1 MIAKAVEAKHRTRVK
16 VNMEEI
22 VRVVIHAL
30 NESDAQ
36 ECWAEMEEHINS
48 KLMIDKFIKL
58 TQNQLGYLEIKCS
71 GELENMKSNCESL
84 FILKVKQGQ
93 APSIKLRG
101 TVNQVAA
108 IEEQLNSLLDG
119 YGEEEFEVST
129 TMYSMWSKRW
139 RQLREDWDDTVLLF
153 DQKATDLSSKQPHNP
168 SDPTTVTFT
177 VCGCNPEGIQRVK
190 SMILTQESGNC
201 VQTKTLELPP
211 NGVMALFK
219 GLKEKQFDIQN
230 IAAEIEVNK
239 ISNTVTITSPHMASD
254 DMIKMEET
262 ILSYIGDHSLET
274 EIMSFSDPLVG
285 LILTSPKYK
294 YSDQLKAIAQPYDV
308 RTVIPK
314 YPKGELSLTGSQQS
328 ICAIKHNIQQL
339 LEDIAGFIGQRT
351 LTVECRFAPV
361 FATKDF
367 HLLCAR
373 IQEEFGVVCS
383 PPFYRHQNATLMCE
397 LLPPPS
403 QLQLEIVRGSL
414 SNETVGAILTTSSES
429 MGGAL
434 PTWVLEV
441 GGPSIQAEFEN
452 HIQTYGRLM
461 PGDAMWLGGGEL
473 PCGNVIHTM
482 LSQWKSENQY
492 TEEVSSAIYSVFTL
506 AQEKNVDIVALPAIG
521 TEVCGVPE
529 QVCARVT
536 LEVIRQFFLEA
547 GPAAKIH
554 TVRCVLDTQASV
566 DAFLSSLRL
575 TCASEDCTPREN
587 TPVATP
593 TPVMSKDG
601 LNPTSI
607 FKKYVKPFLSIFK
620 QTSASQPSFH
630 EHLAS
635 LGNSTTTDPVSSAE
649 LIVKLKGPKTQL
661 DSAAEKILHTLQGSF
676 SIKWIPLPSG
686 DCRTLERRLEGI
698 AQRHCVACS
707 HDVQIAKD
715 GKKENVLVLE
725 GSTISVEKTIR
736 VMEGEID
743 EYLRSAESAPP
754 EWKPQNKITEVF
766 TVSPGTPEWLHV
778 FQRFQHT
785 MPRVRVTSIQRIQN
799 TWLWERYVQHK
810 KRLHSKNN
818 GVVNEM
824 ELFHGTRNNDPK
836 LIYEGE
842 DGFDMRYSAQGMWGM
857 ANYFAVN
864 ASYSHKYAHVN
875 TATGKR
881 EMFLVKVLTGESYKC
896 ASDRSLRMPPPKP
909 ITADPNNQLQF
920 GQMKYDTVTGETKG
934 SQVFM
939 AYDNEKAYPAYLI
952 QY

>member
-16 VNMEEI
+16 VNMEGI

-36 ECWAEMEEHINS
+36 ECWAEMEEYINS

-58 TQNQLGYLEIKCS
+58 TQNQLRYLEIKCS
-71 GELENMKSNCESL
+71 GELDNMKSNCESL

-101 TVNQVAA
+101 TVSQVAA
-108 IEEQLNSLLDG
+108 IEEQLNALLDG

-129 TMYSMWSKRW
+129 TMYRMWSKRW
-139 RQLREDWDDTVLLF
+139 RQLREDWDDIVFLF
-153 DQKATDLSSKQPHNP
+153 DQKATDLRSKQPHNP
-168 SDPTTVTFT
+168 SDPTTVSFM
-177 VCGCNPEGIQRVK
+177 VCGCDPEGIRRVK
-190 SMILTQESGNC
+190 SMILTQESDNC

-211 NGVMALFK
+211 NGAMALLK
-219 GLKEKQFDIQN
+219 GLKEKQLDIQN
-230 IAAEIEVNK
+230 IAAEIEVNE
-239 ISNTVTITSPHMASD
+239 ISNTVTITTPQMASD

-339 LEDIAGFIGQRT
+339 LEDIAGFIGQKT

-414 SNETVGAILTTSSES
+414 SNETVGAIVTTSSES

-434 PTWVLEV
+434 PKWVLEV

-473 PCGNVIHTM
+473 PCGNVIHIM
-482 LSQWKSENQY
+482 LSRWKSENQY
-492 TEEVSSAIYSVFTL
+492 TEEVSSAICSVFTL
-506 AQEKNVDIVALPAIG
+506 AQEKNVNIVALPAIG

-575 TCASEDCTPREN
+575 TCPRENSTPQEN

-593 TPVMSKDG
+593 TPVMFEDG

-620 QTSASQPSFH
+620 QTLASQPSSH
-630 EHLAS
+630 EYRTSLPS

-715 GKKENVLVLE
+715 GKKEYVLVLE

-736 VMEGEID
+736 AMEGEID
-743 EYLRSAESAPP
+743 EYLRSAELAPP

-785 MPRVRVTSIQRIQN
+785 MPQARVTSVQRIQN

-810 KRLHSKNN
+810 KRLHTKNN
-818 GVVNEM
+818 GMVNEM
-824 ELFHGTRNNDPK
+824 DLFHGTRNNDPK

-857 ANYFAVN
+857 ANYFAMN
-864 ASYSHKYAHVN
+864 ASYSHNYAHVN

-881 EMFLVKVLTGESYKC
+881 EMFLVKVLTGDSYRC
-896 ASDRSLRMPPPKP
+896 APNHSLRMPPHKP
-909 ITADPNNQLQF
+909 STGCGQLRT
-920 GQMKYDTVTGETKG
+920 KYDTVTGITNDC
-934 SQVFM
+934 QVFM
-939 AYDNEKAYPAYLI
+939 TYDNEKAYPAYLI
-952 QY
+952 QYFQ

>member
-1 MIAKAVEAKHRTRVK
+1 
-16 VNMEEI
+16 
-22 VRVVIHAL
+22 
-30 NESDAQ
+30 
-36 ECWAEMEEHINS
+36 
-48 KLMIDKFIKL
+48 
-58 TQNQLGYLEIKCS
+58 
-71 GELENMKSNCESL
+71 
-84 FILKVKQGQ
+84 
-93 APSIKLRG
+93 
-101 TVNQVAA
+101 
-108 IEEQLNSLLDG
+108 
-119 YGEEEFEVST
+119 
-129 TMYSMWSKRW
+129 
-139 RQLREDWDDTVLLF
+139 
-153 DQKATDLSSKQPHNP
+153 
-168 SDPTTVTFT
+168 
-177 VCGCNPEGIQRVK
+177 
-190 SMILTQESGNC
+190 
-201 VQTKTLELPP
+201 
-211 NGVMALFK
+211 
-219 GLKEKQFDIQN
+219 
-230 IAAEIEVNK
+230 
-239 ISNTVTITSPHMASD
+239 
-254 DMIKMEET
+254 
-262 ILSYIGDHSLET
+262 
-274 EIMSFSDPLVG
+274 MSFSDPLVG

-294 YSDQLKAIAQPYDV
+294 YSDQLKAITQPYDV

-339 LEDIAGFIGQRT
+339 LEDISASIGQRT
-351 LTVECRFAPV
+351 LTVEFRFAPV

-383 PPFYRHQNATLMCE
+383 PPFYRHQNTTLMCE

-414 SNETVGAILTTSSES
+414 SNETVGAIVTTSSES

-434 PTWVLEV
+434 PTWVSEV

-473 PCGNVIHTM
+473 PCRNVIHTM
-482 LSQWKSENQY
+482 LSRWKSENQY
-492 TEEVSSAIYSVFTL
+492 TDEISSAICSVFTL
-506 AQEKNVDIVALPAIG
+506 AQEKNVNIVALPAIG

-536 LEVIRQFFLEA
+536 LKVIRQFFLEA
-547 GPAAKIH
+547 GPSAKIH

-575 TCASEDCTPREN
+575 TCPREDSAPWKDN
-587 TPVATP
+587 PVATP
-593 TPVMSKDG
+593 TPVMSEDG
-601 LNPTSI
+601 LNPASI

-620 QTSASQPSFH
+620 QTSASQPSSH
-630 EHLAS
+630 EHQTSLPS
-635 LGNSTTTDPVSSAE
+635 LGNSTTTDPMSSAE
-649 LIVKLKGPKTQL
+649 LIVKLKGPKNQL
-661 DSAAEKILHTLQGSF
+661 DSAAEKILRTLQGSF

-736 VMEGEID
+736 
-743 EYLRSAESAPP
+743 
-754 EWKPQNKITEVF
+754 
-766 TVSPGTPEWLHV
+766 
-778 FQRFQHT
+778 
-785 MPRVRVTSIQRIQN
+785 N

-810 KRLHSKNN
+810 KRLHTKNN

-824 ELFHGTRNNDPK
+824 DLFHGTRNNDPK
-836 LIYEGE
+836 LIYESE

-864 ASYSHKYAHVN
+864 ASYSHNYAHVN

-881 EMFLVKVLTGESYKC
+881 EMFLVNVLTGDSYRC
-896 ASDRSLRMPPPKP
+896 ASNHSLRMPPHKP
-909 ITADPNNQLQF
+909 STGCGQLRT
-920 GQMKYDTVTGETKG
+920 KYDTVTGFTNDC
-934 SQVFM
+934 QVFM
-939 AYDNEKAYPAYLI
+939 TYDNEKAYPAYLI
-952 QY
+952 QYFQ